1 MNPAHVCLAYDSK
14 KVLEFLNKQATVRL
28 SADTARQAA
37 TALGTAVRNSMHFNS
52 PPFDVNANSLNLVPQ
67 GSEGTGN
74 YVLYY
79 LDIPEAKITRF
90 PLSTSSPEALKSWA
104 ENIRTLLANKSVT
117 LQKIKGEPESLT
129 QDELVSRVGDFGHMC
144 ELDPTMQQRFGVSNA
159 KAFFAP
165 EKARVKDKSPDYAG
179 IKPGFINT
187 SLMAAFKE
195 TNDDCVRYDV
205 QYILPSESTVRQ
217 HLRLML
223 RAEPDKDLVRLV
235 ANVNRM
241 YVVHPRIV
249 ISQEYIRYV
258 AQSLPA
264 RDSAGRITEP
274 NFESLRS
281 YFSAVVCGSFNDGKY
296 TAPKEAFSLQCS
308 QLHEVARRRTQAGI
322 PERAAATNQH
332 NITVLPNAKA
342 MFIPPQTAS
351 EGMLSAIDA
360 LLHKQA
366 KTAAKLCVPPESSL
380 DEVERYVDL
389 LPDEPIPTGSGP
401 TIPGRADAKVLF
413 EGYEHPEAVDVV
425 IVVGNPS
432 LLYLGDCCNEKG
444 FYYSMYTLNKIDE
457 LNEAKYIVENELLST
472 ENLVIDTTEL
482 VDIAV
487 DYFNERMNQYKT
499 DINTAFEK
507 EELPTNVDDNPFAN
521 RLYDVERGVNQSEPL
536 KMAKRLGG

>member
-1 MNPAHVCLAYDSK
+1 
-14 KVLEFLNKQATVRL
+14 
-28 SADTARQAA
+28 
-37 TALGTAVRNSMHFNS
+37 
-52 PPFDVNANSLNLVPQ
+52 
-67 GSEGTGN
+67 
-74 YVLYY
+74 
-79 LDIPEAKITRF
+79 
-90 PLSTSSPEALKSWA
+90 
-104 ENIRTLLANKSVT
+104 
-117 LQKIKGEPESLT
+117 
-129 QDELVSRVGDFGHMC
+129 
-144 ELDPTMQQRFGVSNA
+144 
-159 KAFFAP
+159 
-165 EKARVKDKSPDYAG
+165 
-179 IKPGFINT
+179 
-187 SLMAAFKE
+187 MAAFKE

-223 RAEPDKDLVRLV
+223 GAEPDKNLVRFV

-264 RDSAGRITEP
+264 RDAAGRITEP

-281 YFSAVVCGSFNDGKY
+281 YFAAVICGSFNDGKY

-366 KTAAKLCVPPESSL
+366 KIASKLCVPPESSL
-380 DEVERYVDL
+380 DEVERFVDS

-401 TIPGRADAKVLF
+401 TIPGRAEAKVLF
-413 EGYEHPEAVDVV
+413 EEFKATKTALASMQLAKHKTKKYSKCCMRFSSLVWTVA
-425 IVVGNPS
+425 S
-432 LLYLGDCCNEKG
+432 LLSLMQLIRKLRT
-444 FYYSMYTLNKIDE
+444 STAMLKWLASISIQ
-457 LNEAKYIVENELLST
+457 LRLLILKTYRSK
-472 ENLVIDTTEL
+472 LV
-482 VDIAV
+482 
-487 DYFNERMNQYKT
+487 
-499 DINTAFEK
+499 
-507 EELPTNVDDNPFAN
+507 
-521 RLYDVERGVNQSEPL
+521 
-536 KMAKRLGG
+536 